1 MLTLSLLWNKLKLNI
16 DDIIRPKTYKSA
28 LTGFIVSLTL
38 LVGFLIYI
46 ELNISIA
53 SISFWLFM
61 GIFLIAY
68 MLFSW
73 VGNCFKT
80 LNTPTLVPV
89 SSK

>member
-28 LTGFIVSLTL
+28 LTCFIVSLTL

-61 GIFLIAY
+61 GIFLVAY

-89 SSK
+89 SAK